1 MENVKEII
9 QQQGSDPRTYLLQK
23 EILSLQ
29 EACVYLSISPSYMY
43 KLTSSRK
50 IPHYSPMGKL
60 IYFKRIEL
68 DEWVLKKRRSSEEEI
83 NLQATSFIKKVTR
96 LR

>member
-9 QQQGSDPRTYLLQK
+9 QQQGNDPRTYLLQK

-83 NLQATSFIKKVTR
+83 NLEASSFIKKVTR
-96 LR
+96 SR

>member
-1 MENVKEII
+1 MENVKEET
-9 QQQGSDPRTYLLQK
+9 QLQAVDPRTYLLQK

-29 EACVYLSISPSYMY
+29 EACTYLCISQSHMY

-50 IPHYSPMGKL
+50 IPHYSPTGKL

-68 DEWVLKKRRSSEEEI
+68 DEWVLKKRRSSQEEI
-83 NLQATSFIKKVTR
+83 DIAASGFLKKG
-96 LR
+96 

>member
-9 QQQGSDPRTYLLQK
+9 QQQGNDPRTYLLQK

>member
-1 MENVKEII
+1 MESAKEITQTEGI
-9 QQQGSDPRTYLLQK
+9 NPIIYLLQK

-29 EACVYLSISPSYMY
+29 EACIYLCISQSYMY

-60 IYFKRIEL
+60 IFFKRTEL
-68 DEWVLKKRRSSEEEI
+68 EEWVFKNRRAMQEELNADASIFLKKR
-83 NLQATSFIKKVTR
+83 K
-96 LR
+96 

>member
-1 MENVKEII
+1 MESAKEITKTEGNNI
-9 QQQGSDPRTYLLQK
+9 MDYLLQK

-29 EACVYLSISPSYMY
+29 EACIYLCISQSYMY

-60 IYFKRIEL
+60 IFFKRTEL
-68 DEWVLKKRRSSEEEI
+68 EEWVFKNRRAMQEELNADASIFLKKR
-83 NLQATSFIKKVTR
+83 K
-96 LR
+96 

>member
-1 MENVKEII
+1 MESAKEIT
-9 QQQGSDPRTYLLQK
+9 QTQGIDPMVYLLQK

-29 EACVYLSISPSYMY
+29 EACIYLCISQSYMY

-60 IYFKRIEL
+60 IYFKRTEL
-68 DEWVLKKRRSSEEEI
+68 DEWVLKKRRSSQEEMNIEAS
-83 NLQATSFIKKVTR
+83 NFLKKKAGE
-96 LR
+96 

>member
-1 MENVKEII
+1 MESAKEIT
-9 QQQGSDPRTYLLQK
+9 QTQGIDPVVYLLQK

-29 EACVYLSISPSYMY
+29 EACIYLCISQSYMY

-60 IYFKRIEL
+60 IFFKRTEL
-68 DEWVLKKRRSSEEEI
+68 DQWVFKNRRGTQEELNSEASSFLKKR
-83 NLQATSFIKKVTR
+83 K
-96 LR
+96 

>member
-1 MENVKEII
+1 MENVKEVT
-9 QQQGSDPRTYLLQK
+9 QAQGIDPRSYLLQK

-29 EACVYLSISPSYMY
+29 EACIYLCVSPSHMY

-60 IYFKRIEL
+60 IYFKRTEL
-68 DEWVLKKRRSSEEEI
+68 DEWVLKKRRSSQEEI
-83 NLQATSFIKKVTR
+83 NIEASGFL
-96 LR
+96 

>member
-1 MENVKEII
+1 MESAKEITQAEGI
-9 QQQGSDPRTYLLQK
+9 NPMVYLLQK

-29 EACVYLSISPSYMY
+29 EACIYLCISQSYMY

-60 IYFKRIEL
+60 IFFKRTEL
-68 DEWVLKKRRSSEEEI
+68 DEWVFKNRRSTLEEINSEASSFLKKR
-83 NLQATSFIKKVTR
+83 K
-96 LR
+96 

>member
-1 MENVKEII
+1 MENVKEITQPEGI
-9 QQQGSDPRTYLLQK
+9 DPRIYLFQK

-29 EACVYLSISPSYMY
+29 EACIYLCISQSHMY

-60 IYFKRIEL
+60 IYFKRTEL
-68 DEWVLKKRRSSEEEI
+68 DEWVLKKRRSSQEEMNIEAS
-83 NLQATSFIKKVTR
+83 NFLKKK
-96 LR
+96 

>member
-1 MENVKEII
+1 MIENK
-9 QQQGSDPRTYLLQK
+9 GKTDSRLYLLQK

-29 EACVYLSISPSYMY
+29 EACVYLCISQSYMY

-60 IYFKRIEL
+60 IYFKRSEI
-68 DEWVLKKRRSSEEEI
+68 DEWILKNKRFTNQEI
-83 NLQATSFIKKVTR
+83 EDDIMLSLRNRKK
-96 LR
+96 

>member
-9 QQQGSDPRTYLLQK
+9 QTEVIDPRIYLLQK
-23 EILSLQ
+23 EVLSLQ
-29 EACVYLSISPSYMY
+29 EACIYLCISQSHMY

-60 IYFKRIEL
+60 IYFKRTEL
-68 DEWVLKKRRSSEEEI
+68 DEWVLKKRRSSQEEI
-83 NLQATSFIKKVTR
+83 NIEASSFLKKKYS
-96 LR
+96 

>member
-1 MENVKEII
+1 MESAKEITQTEGI
-9 QQQGSDPRTYLLQK
+9 NPIIYLLQK

-29 EACVYLSISPSYMY
+29 EACIYLCISQSYMY

-60 IYFKRIEL
+60 IFFKRTEL
-68 DEWVLKKRRSSEEEI
+68 DEWVFKNRRSTLEEINSEASSFLKKR
-83 NLQATSFIKKVTR
+83 
-96 LR
+96 